1 MFRSKRLNIITFLVN
16 NLNAGFGLHMVSARL
31 Y

>member
-1 MFRSKRLNIITFLVN
+1 VN
-16 NLNAGFGLHMVSARL
+16 NLNTGFGLHMVSARL